1 MTLVKELTDF
11 YNRFCQLS
19 KGDDRKKQKHLI
31 KEFDSSNSLLESMYD
46 SNARKDLLDQM
57 EASGLFGEDP
67 ESSCD
72 SNLTNLD
79 NGGDNGLPTCN
90 MLHHQ
95 SYTAPELS
103 EDYQDFP
110 ECYNEIN
117 DFQVHC
123 VPSIN
128 DSGRSDESDSQGVC
142 DLDYENENY
151 DNGVV

>member
-79 NGGDNGLPTCN
+79 NGGDNGLPTCS
-90 MLHHQ
+90 MFQ
-95 SYTAPELS
+95 SYTAPEFS
-103 EDYQDFP
+103 EDYEDIP
-110 ECYNEIN
+110 EFYNEIN

-123 VPSIN
+123 SPSIN
-128 DSGRSDESDSQGVC
+128 NSGSTNESESQGIC
-142 DLDYENENY
+142 EGYNNENY
-151 DNGVV
+151 DT